1 MDLKSRQLP
10 LVRVQYLGLNMTI
23 KDKAKKVVG
32 KVDEVIVKTDST
44 VDHAL
49 DIIKSSKRSII
60 IIILIVG
67 LIIWMV

>member
-1 MDLKSRQLP
+1 MKK
-10 LVRVQYLGLNMTI
+10 LV
-23 KDKAKKVVG
+23 KKI
-32 KVDEVIVKTDST
+32 DEKIVAVDST